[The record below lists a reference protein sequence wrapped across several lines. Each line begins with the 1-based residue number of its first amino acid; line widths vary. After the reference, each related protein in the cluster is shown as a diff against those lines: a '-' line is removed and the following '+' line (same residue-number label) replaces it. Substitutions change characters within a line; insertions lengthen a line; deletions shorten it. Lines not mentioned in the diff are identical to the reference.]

1 MAKHMRVWL
10 RMSYRCCGMEWD
22 DEWPEALKLE
32 CPDCG
37 VHIEAFSIVEVEPR
51 HASKTRAVAL
61 AHTPTKSS
69 RAEPG

>member
-1 MAKHMRVWL
+1 
-10 RMSYRCCGMEWD
+10 MEWD

-61 AHTPTKSS
+61 AHTPIKSS
-69 RAEPG
+69 RAAPG